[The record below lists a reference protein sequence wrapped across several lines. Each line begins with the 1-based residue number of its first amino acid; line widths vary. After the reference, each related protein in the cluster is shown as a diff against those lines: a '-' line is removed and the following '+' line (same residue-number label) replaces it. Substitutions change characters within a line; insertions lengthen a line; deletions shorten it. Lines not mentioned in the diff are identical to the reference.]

1 MRTILLVVAVSVVSC
16 LFISCGPKEPDMTA
30 LKKTVDEYN
39 AASKDAMMGGDMQK
53 TLAYYDDNAM
63 EMAPNMAVVKG
74 KDAIKSFMEQM
85 SKSGMKMTA
94 VDFTTVDLQASGT
107 IAYEIGTYDMSMSA
121 GKMGE
126 MSDKGK
132 YVSVWKEQADGTWKI
147 VAEIWNTDKP
157 MPVMEKSKKAEAKH
171 KVMSKKGSA
180 KKAAVTKKHETKKK
194 AAVKKSTTKKKVTA
208 KKPTTKK

>member
-1 MRTILLVVAVSVVSC
+1 MRTILVVVAIAVVSC

-30 LKKTVDEYN
+30 LKKTVDEFN

-85 SKSGMKMTA
+85 AKSGMKMTA

-107 IAYEIGTYDMSMSA
+107 LAYEIGTYDMSMSA

-126 MSDKGK
+126 MNDKGK
-132 YVSVWKEQADGTWKI
+132 YVSLWKEQADGTWKI

-171 KVMSKKGSA
+171 KVMSKKGSS

-194 AAVKKSTTKKKVTA
+194 AAVKKSTTKKKATA